1 MIKNIRFLFEQ
12 LIGLQIQQ
20 KIDHENPLLETNEL
34 EPHEGEIWLKGNFT
48 LLNLNLS
55 RKNTNQKF
63 DKNNKKIFFVFR
75 KFFNIKQC

>member
-55 RKNTNQKF
+55 RKNTNQNLTKII
-63 DKNNKKIFFVFR
+63 KKIFFFR